1 MKIFQKKK
9 KKDTYV
15 MIKIFYYKCCHF
27 SNYSKIPP
35 NATKAKK
42 KEKLKMERLEEFL

>member
-1 MKIFQKKK
+1 
-9 KKDTYV
+9 

-27 SNYSKIPP
+27 GIYSKIAP